1 MESMD
6 ETSETL
12 SSITTSEA
20 TATGPG
26 AGGAGGGKV
35 GNFLGGAVKAAKRF
49 CSVVW
54 GIFSRASSMPPNL
67 AKSLILRTSLAI

>member
-20 TATGPG
+20 

-67 AKSLILRTSLAI
+67 AKSLILRTSLAM